1 MCANHPEILA
11 PQKSSNPLG
20 LFYLKSLDGFVILG
34 GRIEPIACPVFYL
47 SMKMWEDLYK
57 KQYQKWQT
65 AVKTFK
71 IHQNVPTE
79 THKKRQIFFP

>member
-1 MCANHPEILA
+1 MCANHPKILA
-11 PQKSSNPLG
+11 PQKLNNPLG

-47 SMKMWEDLYK
+47 AIKMWEDLYK

-79 THKKRQIFFP
+79 THKQRQIFFP